1 MCVRERLDVLLV
13 AGARGGHRARRG
25 DLDRSRRRHG
35 RGGAYLCGAPSIAD
49 AFYAP
54 VAFRFQTYLVAPA
67 GEAGSYLS
75 ALLAHPFMREWER
88 DAVAE
93 TIVIEP
99 DEPRWQVVYRD
110 KLAGR
115 A

>member
-1 MCVRERLDVLLV
+1 M
-13 AGARGGHRARRG
+13 
-25 DLDRSRRRHG
+25 
-35 RGGAYLCGAPSIAD
+35 
-49 AFYAP
+49 
-54 VAFRFQTYLVAPA
+54 
-67 GEAGSYLS
+67 AGSYLS

-99 DEPRWQVVYRD
+99 DEPRVVYRD

>member
-1 MCVRERLDVLLV
+1 MYDAEKMGGSFTLAALQVPAQAFERV
-13 AGARGGHRARRG
+13 
-25 DLDRSRRRHG
+25 
-35 RGGAYLCGAPSIAD
+35 AD
-49 AFYAP
+49 AFFAP

-75 ALLAHPFMREWER
+75 ALLEHPFMREWER

-99 DEPRWQVVYRD
+99 DEPRVVYRD